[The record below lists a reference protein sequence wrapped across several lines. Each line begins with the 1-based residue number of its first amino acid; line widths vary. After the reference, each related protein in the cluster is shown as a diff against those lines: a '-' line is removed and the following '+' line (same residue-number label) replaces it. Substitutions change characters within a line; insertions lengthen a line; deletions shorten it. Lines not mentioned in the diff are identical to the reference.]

1 MQTTARVPFS
11 SLKTEG
17 GLLPAE
23 LLQQLADAREL
34 VGLQPESYHL
44 LPGERLNEAVNRAWN
59 RCRSAWQ
66 HFDEA
71 RRTLPP
77 EDSGTT
83 LTRERWLLVLFQEL
97 GYGRL
102 QLQRGGL
109 TSDDGTPYPISHLWE
124 ETPIHLLSFRQP
136 LDRRADSSPGFRR
149 SPHSLMQELLNRS
162 QRYRWGLLS
171 NGLQLRLL
179 HDNVSLRRAAYLEFD
194 LESILVGDLY
204 AEFALVWLLCH
215 QSRVEKLEEGGCW
228 LERWSTLSIEQG
240 TRAMDALREGVAEAV
255 EALGSG
261 FLAANRALRAHLQN
275 GDLSLQAYYQ
285 QLRRLVY
292 RLIFLFVAEDRA
304 LLLLPTATPAEQQ
317 RYSRYYSLRR
327 LRTLAEE
334 LRGDSHTD
342 LYRQV
347 RLLFTLLRTGY
358 AGLGLPALGSFLFS
372 ERSTPDL
379 DSLELSNQALL
390 AALRA
395 LTLTIEQNVRRR
407 VDYRNLDSEELGSVY
422 ESLLELLPAL
432 DRNSFVLR
440 LGAGS
445 ERKTTGS
452 HYTPRPLVECL
463 LDSALEPVVAERLD
477 KGGQGL
483 YGSGQGTQRTQQE
496 AALLSIKVCDGAMGS
511 GHLLIGAG
519 RRLAKHLAHLRTGE
533 GEPTPADL
541 RAAMRDVV
549 RHCLYGV
556 DSNDMAV
563 ELCKV
568 ALWMET
574 MEPGRPLSFLD
585 AHIQC
590 GNSLVGVT
598 PTLNIDEIPDD
609 AFQPVSGDDKTTAMG
624 LRRRNKKEREGQLA
638 LHFAPESATERYADR
653 RAQQMAALTDQAEDA
668 VAQVAEKEDAYAHY
682 LRSNEYQ
689 EARWEADT
697 WTAAFFWP
705 IPAGD
710 PGNMNA
716 PTQHVLRSVRA

>member
-1 MQTTARVPFS
+1 
-11 SLKTEG
+11 
-17 GLLPAE
+17 
-23 LLQQLADAREL
+23 
-34 VGLQPESYHL
+34 
-44 LPGERLNEAVNRAWN
+44 
-59 RCRSAWQ
+59 
-66 HFDEA
+66 
-71 RRTLPP
+71 
-77 EDSGTT
+77 
-83 LTRERWLLVLFQEL
+83 
-97 GYGRL
+97 
-102 QLQRGGL
+102 
-109 TSDDGTPYPISHLWE
+109 
-124 ETPIHLLSFRQP
+124 
-136 LDRRADSSPGFRR
+136 
-149 SPHSLMQELLNRS
+149 
-162 QRYRWGLLS
+162 
-171 NGLQLRLL
+171 
-179 HDNVSLRRAAYLEFD
+179 
-194 LESILVGDLY
+194 
-204 AEFALVWLLCH
+204 
-215 QSRVEKLEEGGCW
+215 
-228 LERWSTLSIEQG
+228 
-240 TRAMDALREGVAEAV
+240 MDALREGGAEAV
-255 EALGSG
+255 QSLGSG
-261 FLAANRALRAHLQN
+261 FLAANRALRTRLQYE
-275 GDLSLQAYYQ
+275 DLSLQAYYQ

-379 DSLELSNQALL
+379 DSLELSNQTLL

-432 DRNSFVLR
+432 ERGPFVLR
-440 LGAGS
+440 MGAGS

-463 LDSALEPVVAERLD
+463 LDSALEPVVAERLAD
-477 KGGQGL
+477 AERLWRQG
-483 YGSGQGTQRTQQE
+483 SRQGTQRTQQE

-533 GEPTPADL
+533 EEPTPADL

-556 DSNDMAV
+556 DTNDMAV

-598 PTLNIDEIPDD
+598 PALNIDEIPDD
-609 AFQPVSGDDKTTAMG
+609 AFQPVSGDDKTTALG

-638 LHFAPESATERYADR
+638 LLFAQESATEQYAAQ
-653 RAQQMAALTDQAEDA
+653 RARQMAALTDQPEDA

-682 LRSNEYQ
+682 LRSHEYQ
-689 EARWEADT
+689 QGPLRSRHLDRSLLLAHPARRPSQHERTHTTSAALRSGRQPGRT
-697 WTAAFFWP
+697 CPTPEKGAAHCHTAAVLP
-705 IPAGD
+705 LATPLPRGLPTRKPRLRPASHEPPLGAYRIKRKR
-710 PGNMNA
+710 MVCC
-716 PTQHVLRSVRA
+716 T